1 MSLTVKLDIMDNEQQ
16 AHDMAKV
23 MQHLETLKLIAE
35 EGKDTVPIKMEGD
48 LPAVVYIKNAGATTG
63 VWAVI
68 SSWKFQ

>member
-23 MQHLETLKLIAE
+23 MKHLETLKLMAE

-48 LPAVVYIKNAGATTG
+48 LPAVVYIKHAGATAG
-63 VWAVI
+63 VWAVV